1 MECSIIIIH
10 YFEVLVNELIFS
22 HHLYA
27 LLCLLGV
34 DTASPAGNNTGVG
47 GVCPVG
53 SYCPEATITPLP
65 CPPGQYR

>member
-1 MECSIIIIH
+1 MVCSACI
-10 YFEVLVNELIFS
+10 S
-22 HHLYA
+22 
-27 LLCLLGV
+27 GV

-65 CPPGQYR
+65 CPPGQYRYHIKKRFQ

>member
-1 MECSIIIIH
+1 MVCSACI
-10 YFEVLVNELIFS
+10 S
-22 HHLYA
+22 
-27 LLCLLGV
+27 GV

-65 CPPGQYR
+65 CPPGQYRYHIKKKLMI

>member
-1 MECSIIIIH
+1 MCCA
-10 YFEVLVNELIFS
+10 V
-22 HHLYA
+22 
-27 LLCLLGV
+27 GV